1 MNENLHDYYMNKEEP
16 NKSCLLVLRD
26 IILEQDEN
34 VSESIKWNSPCF
46 SYKNRMFC
54 FLMIDKKTN
63 EPYLLMVEGI
73 RLDFP
78 ELDQGNRTRMKTL
91 AVDPTKDLPIK
102 TIEKILQSALDLYRN
117 GVVKV
122 KG

>member
-1 MNENLHDYYMNKEEP
+1 MSQEIQDYYLNKEEP

-34 VSESIKWNSPCF
+34 ISESLKWNSPCF
-46 SYKNRMFC
+46 SYKNKMFS
-54 FLMIDKKTN
+54 FLMIDKKTK
-63 EPYLLMVEGI
+63 EPYLLMVEGL

-91 AVDPTKDLPIK
+91 AIDPNLDLPIEL
-102 TIEKILQSALDLYRN
+102 INSILQSAIELYRN
-117 GVVKV
+117 GTIKT